1 MSMSVAK
8 VSDLV
13 SELTKTA
20 TLSLD
25 DAIKKGIAGGNKTLR
40 DVRVWWIKEEGVS
53 ASSFSSHTSRKAEDA
68 NETTKITDFI
78 KVKEMVAVDYMDKD
92 GKHIAK
98 EIRVR

>member
-25 DAIKKGIAGGNKTLR
+25 DAMKKGIAGGNKTLR
-40 DVRVWWIKEEGVS
+40 DVRVWWIKEERVS
-53 ASSFSSHTSRKAEDA
+53 ASSPSSYQVNMMIGFVID
-68 NETTKITDFI
+68 D
-78 KVKEMVAVDYMDKD
+78 
-92 GKHIAK
+92 
-98 EIRVR
+98 

>member
-25 DAIKKGIAGGNKTLR
+25 DAMKRGIAGGNKALR
-40 DVRVWWIKEEGVS
+40 DVRVWWIKEERVS
-53 ASSFSSHTSRKAEDA
+53 QGGSPSGYQVNMMIGFVID
-68 NETTKITDFI
+68 D
-78 KVKEMVAVDYMDKD
+78 
-92 GKHIAK
+92 
-98 EIRVR
+98 

>member
-25 DAIKKGIAGGNKTLR
+25 DAIKKGIAGGNKSLR
-40 DVRVWWIKEEGVS
+40 DLRVWWIKEERVS
-53 ASSFSSHTSRKAEDA
+53 QGSSSGYQV
-68 NETTKITDFI
+68 NM
-78 KVKEMVAVDYMDKD
+78 MVGFVIDD
-92 GKHIAK
+92 
-98 EIRVR
+98 

>member
-25 DAIKKGIAGGNKTLR
+25 DAIRRGIAGGNKTLR
-40 DVRVWWIKEEGVS
+40 DVRFWWIKEERVS
-53 ASSFSSHTSRKAEDA
+53 QGSPSGYQVNMMIGFVID
-68 NETTKITDFI
+68 D
-78 KVKEMVAVDYMDKD
+78 
-92 GKHIAK
+92 
-98 EIRVR
+98 